1 MKDIQNNEKIQK
13 SAGYLL
19 VEWAWIASF
28 AIGSIMLALAIIGV
42 PFQDGT
48 QSTVG
53 VITFVIPAYFGPPAT
68 LLSVIQALV
77 FRLYRSPISVIVLPV
92 YFLIIGCTL
101 LIILAVSGMALL
113 LGGSPL
119 ALILWIPLF
128 IGVPATV
135 LSIKSVFAHRPS
147 RLHTSVML
155 LLAHILVFALH
166 FVIGAI
172 ACC

>member
-1 MKDIQNNEKIQK
+1 MRDIQNNEKIQK
-13 SAGYLL
+13 SARYLI

-53 VITFVIPAYFGPPAT
+53 VVTCVIPAYFGPPAT
-68 LLSVIQALV
+68 LLSVVLAP
-77 FRLYRSPISVIVLPV
+77 FYRPN
-92 YFLIIGCTL
+92 LIRHSLT
-101 LIILAVSGMALL
+101 
-113 LGGSPL
+113 
-119 ALILWIPLF
+119 
-128 IGVPATV
+128 
-135 LSIKSVFAHRPS
+135 
-147 RLHTSVML
+147 L
-155 LLAHILVFALH
+155 LLAQILVFALH